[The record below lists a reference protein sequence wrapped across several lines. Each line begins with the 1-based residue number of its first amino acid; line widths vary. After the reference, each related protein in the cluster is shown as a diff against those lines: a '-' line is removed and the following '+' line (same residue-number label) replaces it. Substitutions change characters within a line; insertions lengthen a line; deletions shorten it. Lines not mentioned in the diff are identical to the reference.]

1 MVGERRWRL
10 IMFDSIEDQMKNVAM
25 EGTQKE
31 KWTKYIIISA
41 VSIVAVGGIFA
52 AVQFLK

>member
-1 MVGERRWRL
+1 
-10 IMFDSIEDQMKNVAM
+10 MFDSIEDQMKNVAM